1 MKKAFDKWRKFV
13 QDENVKK
20 LKHKLIYKI
29 YEKYHPDMSKDL
41 LNKYFQIW
49 KNKTFK
55 DKLRKYKNDLDKIN
69 SEQQDPT
76 RLFVKSIVNGLDK
89 KTNNDLLREYFNR
102 WKKIV
107 DLEKN
112 ENYQKNKKKIILA
125 KIVEKKTGND
135 QLNLLQYLLRWKNKI
150 YELRAAEAHKP
161 YRKKIIRI
169 LLTKNDKEE
178 LQRCFTKWKYS
189 GYKRLPIMPYIVA
202 KRFLKKVLC
211 RRAYNEFVK
220 KMTERNPKVLKKKG
234 KELIKALQD
243 IKNNRIRDFL
253 DKLLKF
259 IQRKYLG
266 KIQPKVSDK
275 VKEYYLKKY
284 FDRWVEKENYMIK
297 IKQLNMME
305 IFQMIFLKEKES
317 II

>member
-1 MKKAFDKWRKFV
+1 MTSNNHKNKILRKKFNQWRRAAGVDPYDSLEKARGIYDLGDLIRKIYVNHYGKEFLDELGKIKNPEKCKNSLSKLVKKKDDDNKDELRKAFDKWRKFV
-13 QDENVKK
+13 QDENMKK

-29 YEKYHPDMSKDL
+29 YEKHHPDMSKDL

-55 DKLRKYKNDLDKIN
+55 DNLRKYKNDLDKIN
-69 SEQQDPT
+69 SKQQDTT

-220 KMTERNPKVLKKKG
+220 KMTERDPKVLKK
-234 KELIKALQD
+234 
-243 IKNNRIRDFL
+243 
-253 DKLLKF
+253 
-259 IQRKYLG
+259 
-266 KIQPKVSDK
+266 
-275 VKEYYLKKY
+275 
-284 FDRWVEKENYMIK
+284 
-297 IKQLNMME
+297 
-305 IFQMIFLKEKES
+305 
-317 II
+317 